1 MEQGAAD
8 APAGCPPQTFF
19 TLTCSPLTAGAH
31 LVHCFLHLGKINTS
45 QNDKS
50 WACSSMWK
58 REYVRVLIREIKLS
72 LYYLNEVGMAP
83 MLTQL
88 LVKLDT
94 TSKSTSNPIPLLLN
108 KFSSSIKN
116 GEMSIPTSR
125 ILLSNKKRHTDGTTW
140 KDFNNSRLQEWN

>member
-1 MEQGAAD
+1 
-8 APAGCPPQTFF
+8 
-19 TLTCSPLTAGAH
+19 
-31 LVHCFLHLGKINTS
+31 
-45 QNDKS
+45 
-50 WACSSMWK
+50 MWK

-83 MLTQL
+83 VLTQL

-94 TSKSTSNPIPLLLN
+94 TTKSTSNPIPLLLN

-140 KDFNNSRLQEWN
+140 KDFNNSRLQE